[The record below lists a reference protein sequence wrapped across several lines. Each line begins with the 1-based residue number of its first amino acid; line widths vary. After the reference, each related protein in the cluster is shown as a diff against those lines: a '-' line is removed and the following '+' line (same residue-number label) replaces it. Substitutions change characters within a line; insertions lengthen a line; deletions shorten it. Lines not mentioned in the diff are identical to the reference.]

1 MNAIKEQQQDF
12 PEVLPLLPL
21 RNTVIYPNQVQP
33 LAVGRPKSLVLLEQ
47 LEDPKYIALVSQR
60 DGQTE
65 EPKLAELYEFG
76 ILARVEK
83 AFKMPDDS
91 EHIIIQGIRRI
102 RVNSLVKTK
111 PYLVADVSY
120 LEDSETENIALHAL
134 AKRCRA
140 LFEEIVG
147 LSPVI
152 NEDHLLMIENTHDF
166 GKLADSVASLLN
178 TNTDEKQE
186 ILQTLSVNTRLEK
199 VISQLNHE
207 IQVLEIENKI
217 QDDVQGELNKSQK
230 EFVLREQLKAIKR
243 ELGEFDDDDDIE
255 ELREAV
261 RKAELPEDVETIAL
275 KEVKRLSQ
283 MNQMTGEYG
292 VIRNYIDWLLDLP
305 WATGSKERL
314 NLKIAKRTLDEDHYG
329 LEKVKK
335 RIIEFLAVKKLKSD
349 TKGPI
354 LCLYGP
360 PGVGKTS
367 LGKSIAKSLNREF
380 GRIALGG
387 VADEAEIRGHRR
399 TYIGAM
405 PGRIIRELKKLGV
418 NNPVIML
425 DEIDKLGRDF
435 KGDPSSA
442 LLEVLD
448 PAQNH
453 TFFDHFLDVDFDL
466 SKVMFISTANRLDTI
481 PAPLLDRMEIIN
493 IGGYIEEEKLSIA
506 EKYLIPKQLS
516 EHGIAKKGIT
526 FPKPTI
532 RHIISRY
539 TRESGVRGLEKQI
552 ASVVRG
558 IATNF
563 VIKDTLEPRVS
574 KKHVEDMLGV
584 PKYEFDVKERVSKSG
599 VVTGMAW
606 TPTGGDILFI
616 EATKMHGSGKLN
628 LTGQL
633 GDVMKE
639 SAETAFSLLRSR
651 SSEYGFENDFHKNTD
666 IHLHVPAGAT
676 PKDGP
681 SAGITMFTAL
691 YSIFSGLKVRANV
704 AMTGE
709 ITLRGFVL
717 PIGGLKEKVL
727 AAKRAGIDTIIAPAK
742 NKKNLDEIPKRHL
755 KNLHFYFVDD
765 IRDVLSIAID
775 FTAVKKPIKA
785 KSTLKPLQ
793 YHNV

>member
-1 MNAIKEQQQDF
+1 MSIKEQHQDF
-12 PEVLPLLPL
+12 PNEVPLLPL

-33 LAVGRPKSLVLLEQ
+33 LAVGRAKSLELLK
-47 LEDPKYIALVSQR
+47 DISGSKYIALVSQR
-60 DGQTE
+60 DGSVEDPQYDDIY
-65 EPKLAELYEFG
+65 PIG
-76 ILARVEK
+76 ILAQVEK
-83 AFKMPDDS
+83 SFKMPDDS
-91 EHIIIQGIRRI
+91 EHIIIQGICRI
-102 RVNSLVKTK
+102 RIESLTQTT
-111 PYLVADVSY
+111 PYHKSVIEVLFDDE
-120 LEDSETENIALHAL
+120 EDSVKLHAL
-134 AKRCRA
+134 SKRCKS
-140 LFEEIVG
+140 LFEEIVS

-152 NEDHLLMIENTHDF
+152 NQDHQLMIENIQGY

-178 TNTDEKQE
+178 TDTSEKQE
-186 ILQTLSVNTRLEK
+186 ILATFEVAERLEK
-199 VISQLNHE
+199 VIGQLNHE

-217 QDDVQGELNKSQK
+217 QKDVQGELNRTQK
-230 EFVLREQLKAIKR
+230 EFVLKEQLKAIKR
-243 ELGEFDDDDDIE
+243 ELGEFDDEDDIDE
-255 ELREAV
+255 VREAI
-261 RKAELPEDVETIAL
+261 KAAKLPIDVETVAF
-275 KEVKRLSQ
+275 KELRRLSQ
-283 MNQMTGEYG
+283 MSQMTGEYG
-292 VIRNYIDWLLDLP
+292 VIRNYLDWLIELP
-305 WATGSKERL
+305 WAKSSKERL
-314 NLKIAKRTLDEDHYG
+314 DLKIAKKTLDEDHYG
-329 LEKVKK
+329 LERVKK
-335 RIIEFLAVKKLKSD
+335 RIIEFLAVKKMKTD

-367 LGKSIAKSLNREF
+367 LGKSIAKALNREF

-387 VADEAEIRGHRR
+387 VSDEAEIRGHRR

-405 PGRIIRELKKLGV
+405 PGRIIREMKKLGV

-466 SKVMFISTANRLDTI
+466 SRVLFISTANRLDTI

-493 IGGYIEEEKLSIA
+493 IAGYIEEEKVNIA
-506 EKYLIPKQLS
+506 SKYLIPKQIN
-516 EHGIAKKGIT
+516 EHGIAAKGLT
-526 FPKPTI
+526 FPKSTI
-532 RHIISRY
+532 SHMISHY

-558 IATNF
+558 VTTTF
-563 VIKDTLEPRVS
+563 VVEKTFEKKLTKKRIEHYLGAPKFEYDIKQRVS
-574 KKHVEDMLGV
+574 KT
-584 PKYEFDVKERVSKSG
+584 G

-606 TPTGGDILFI
+606 TPVGGDILFI
-616 EATKMHGSGKLN
+616 EATKMQGKGRLK

-633 GDVMKE
+633 GEVMKE

-651 SSEYGFENDFHKNTD
+651 SKEYGFADNFYENID

-691 YSIFSGLKVRANV
+691 FSIFSNLKVKANV

-709 ITLRGFVL
+709 ITLRGMVL

-727 AAKRAGIDTIIAPAK
+727 AAKRAGINTIIAPSK
-742 NKKNLDEIPKRHL
+742 NQRDLDDIPKRHL
-755 KNLHFYFVDD
+755 KGLQFYFVDD
-765 IRDVLSIAID
+765 IKDVVSLAID
-775 FTAVKKPIKA
+775 FVDSNVKIKSKSQMKP
-785 KSTLKPLQ
+785 TT
-793 YHNV
+793 YHHV